1 MNFLKTPQQ
10 KLLEDAGMVPASPGM
25 LKTPQQAIMEESGI
39 QPKFF
44 SKGGSTGMSVQDML
58 AALIAAGYQPQQFNN
73 GGQPSSKKSFAK
85 KLIMPGAIAGLL
97 APDIAQAA
105 TEAQEGK
112 YGEAAATAALIGS
125 GFLSGPLQMLL
136 MGMYPSE
143 LGKGTLEEYYNERVP
158 GSVLP
163 ARLKPENMR

>member
-1 MNFLKTPQQ
+1 MNILKTPQQ
-10 KLLEDAGMVPASPGM
+10 MLLEEAGMTPASPGM
-25 LKTPQQAIMEESGI
+25 LKTPQQLLLEESGV

-44 SKGGSTGMSVQDML
+44 SDGGSTTMNVQDML
-58 AALIAAGYQPQQFNN
+58 AALIAAGQEPQRFNN
-73 GGQPSSKKSFAK
+73 GGQPSPKKSFAK
-85 KLIMPGAIAGLL
+85 KLIMPGLIAGALT
-97 APDIAQAA
+97 PDIAQAA

-125 GFLSGPLQMLL
+125 GFLSAPLQMLL

>member
-10 KLLEDAGMVPASPGM
+10 MLMEEAGMTPASPGM
-25 LKTPQQAIMEESGI
+25 LKTPQQLLMEESGI

-44 SKGGSTGMSVQDML
+44 ANGGSTSAGVQDML
-58 AALIAAGYQPQQFNN
+58 AELIALGYEPQRFNN
-73 GGQPSSKKSFAK
+73 GGQPSPKKSFAK
-85 KLIMPGAIAGLL
+85 KLIMPGLIAGALT
-97 APDIAQAA
+97 PDIAQAA
-105 TEAQEGK
+105 SEAQEGK

-125 GFLSGPLQMLL
+125 GFLSAPLQMLL

>member
-1 MNFLKTPQQ
+1 MTP
-10 KLLEDAGMVPASPGM
+10 ATPGM
-25 LKTPQQAIMEESGI
+25 LKTPQQALMEESGI

-44 SKGGSTGMSVQDML
+44 AGGGSTTMNVQDML
-58 AALIAAGYQPQQFNN
+58 AALIAAGQEPQRFNN
-73 GGQPSSKKSFAK
+73 GGQPSPRKSFAK
-85 KLIMPGAIAGLL
+85 KLIMPGLIAGALT
-97 APDIAQAA
+97 PDIAQAA

-125 GFLSGPLQMLL
+125 GFLSAPLQMLL

>member
-10 KLLEDAGMVPASPGM
+10 MLMEDAGMTPASPGM
-25 LKTPQQAIMEESGI
+25 LKTPQQALMEESGI

-44 SKGGSTGMSVQDML
+44 AGGGSTTMSVQDML
-58 AALIAAGYQPQQFNN
+58 AALIAAGQQPQRFNN
-73 GGQPSSKKSFAK
+73 GGQTSPAKSFAK
-85 KLIMPGAIAGLL
+85 RLIVPGAIAGLL

>member
-10 KLLEDAGMVPASPGM
+10 KLMEEAGMTPASPGM
-25 LKTPQQAIMEESGI
+25 LKTPQQAMLEESGI

-44 SKGGSTGMSVQDML
+44 SNGGATGMGVQDML
-58 AALIAAGYQPQQFNN
+58 AALIAAGQQPQKFEN
-73 GGQPSSKKSFAK
+73 GGKATPKKSFAK
-85 KLIMPGAIAGLL
+85 KLIVPGAIAGLL
-97 APDIAQAA
+97 TPDIASAA
-105 TEAQEGK
+105 QEAQEGK

-125 GFLSGPLQMLL
+125 GFLSGPLQAILFGL
-136 MGMYPSE
+136 MPGE

-163 ARLKPENMR
+163 ARLKPENMK

>member
-10 KLLEDAGMVPASPGM
+10 KLMEDAGMVPASPGM

-44 SKGGSTGMSVQDML
+44 SNGGSTSTSVQDML
-58 AALIAAGYQPQQFNN
+58 AALIAAGYQPQRFNN
-73 GGQPSSKKSFAK
+73 GGQPSPKKSFAK

-105 TEAQEGK
+105 NEAQEGK

-125 GFLSGPLQMLL
+125 GFLPSPLQMLL